1 MPVVGPAGVPG
12 VILSGH
18 VDVVPVE
25 GQVWTRPAFALTESD
40 GRLYGRGVTDMKGF
54 VACAIAAVTA
64 GQGDGFEGATDTG
77 AKP

>member
-1 MPVVGPAGVPG
+1 MPG

-25 GQVWTRPAFALTESD
+25 GQVWSRPAFALTEGE

-54 VACAIAAVTA
+54 VACAIAAVLR
-64 GQGDGFEGATDTG
+64 
-77 AKP
+77 AKAMDLKVPLILH